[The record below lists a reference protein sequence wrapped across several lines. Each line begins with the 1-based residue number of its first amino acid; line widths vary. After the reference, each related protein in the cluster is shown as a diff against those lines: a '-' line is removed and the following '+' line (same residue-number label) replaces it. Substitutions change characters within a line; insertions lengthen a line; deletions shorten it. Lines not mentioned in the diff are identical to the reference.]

1 MKLALSINQNLKIL
15 PEDTA
20 KLQMNQERE
29 NVSATPIYAQRQ
41 Y

>member
-15 PEDTA
+15 PEDIA

-29 NVSATPIYAQRQ
+29 KVSATTIYAQRQ